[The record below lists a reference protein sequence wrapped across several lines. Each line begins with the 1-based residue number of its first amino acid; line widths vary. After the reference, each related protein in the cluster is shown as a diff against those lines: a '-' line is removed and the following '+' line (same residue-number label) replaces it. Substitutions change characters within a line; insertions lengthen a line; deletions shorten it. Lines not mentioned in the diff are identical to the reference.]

1 MVDNKLKIR
10 IQIKQTP
17 PAPSDEFNQE
27 NDVLTS
33 SETDSEQYS
42 LDWKKISI
50 ALLLLFSVLGFITY
64 AFLGRDT
71 FEQEA
76 EKITELSTAASTES
90 TENHSETSETETELS
105 NVSSASTESIDTPK
119 NNIDDTSKTSSRT
132 DAAQIPIRNK
142 PVSSATL
149 NKPVIIP
156 ARKPQQQHQTL
167 STTTEQLNQTY
178 VARALLTLTI
188 KGREPKDSIDSV
200 TLNNKEVETIYFY
213 LHLINLQGKAITI
226 IWYHNDKQDS
236 KLTMQVHSKNWRT
249 YASKLLNKERLGSW
263 RVELQ
268 DESGNILAV
277 KKFTVVQS

>member
-1 MVDNKLKIR
+1 M
-10 IQIKQTP
+10 
-17 PAPSDEFNQE
+17 E
-27 NDVLTS
+27 
-33 SETDSEQYS
+33 
-42 LDWKKISI
+42 KISI

-64 AFLGRDT
+64 AFLARDT
-71 FEQEA
+71 VEQET
-76 EKITELSTAASTES
+76 EKITEPSTAASTQS
-90 TENHSETSETETELS
+90 TENQSETSETKTELS
-105 NVSSASTESIDTPK
+105 NVSSAVSIDTPK
-119 NNIDDTSKTSSRT
+119 NIIDDTSKTSSKT

-156 ARKPQQQHQTL
+156 ARKPQQQQQTL
-167 STTTEQLNQTY
+167 STTTEQVNQTY

>member
-10 IQIKQTP
+10 I
-17 PAPSDEFNQE
+17 QE

-64 AFLGRDT
+64 ALLARDT
-71 FEQEA
+71 VEQEA
-76 EKITELSTAASTES
+76 EKITEPSTAASTQS
-90 TENHSETSETETELS
+90 SENQSETSETETELN
-105 NVSSASTESIDTPK
+105 NVSSAVSINAPK
-119 NNIDDTSKTSSRT
+119 NIIDDTSKTSSRT
-132 DAAQIPIRNK
+132 DAAQIPISNK
-142 PVSSATL
+142 PVSSAIL

-156 ARKPQQQHQTL
+156 ARKPQQQQQTL

-178 VARALLTLTI
+178 VARALLTLTV

-200 TLNNKEVETIYFY
+200 TLNNNEVETIYFY

>member
-17 PAPSDEFNQE
+17 SLSPDEFNQE

-64 AFLGRDT
+64 ALLARDT
-71 FEQEA
+71 VEQEA
-76 EKITELSTAASTES
+76 EKITEPSTAASTQS
-90 TENHSETSETETELS
+90 SENQSETSETETELN
-105 NVSSASTESIDTPK
+105 NVSSAVSINAPK
-119 NNIDDTSKTSSRT
+119 NIIDDTSKTSSRT
-132 DAAQIPIRNK
+132 DAAQIPIRSK
-142 PVSSATL
+142 PVSSAIL

-156 ARKPQQQHQTL
+156 ARKPQQQQQTL

-178 VARALLTLTI
+178 VARALLTLTV

-200 TLNNKEVETIYFY
+200 TLNNNEVETIYFY

>member
-17 PAPSDEFNQE
+17 SLSPDEFNQE

-33 SETDSEQYS
+33 SETNSEQYS

-64 AFLGRDT
+64 AFLARDT
-71 FEQEA
+71 VEQET
-76 EKITELSTAASTES
+76 EKITEPSTAASTES
-90 TENHSETSETETELS
+90 TENQSETSETKTELS
-105 NVSSASTESIDTPK
+105 NVSSAVSIDTPK
-119 NNIDDTSKTSSRT
+119 NIIDDTSKISSKT
-132 DAAQIPIRNK
+132 DATQIPIRNK

-156 ARKPQQQHQTL
+156 ARKPQQQQQTL

-178 VARALLTLTI
+178 VARALLTLTV

>member
-17 PAPSDEFNQE
+17 SLSPDEFNQE

-50 ALLLLFSVLGFITY
+50 ALLLLFAVLGFITY
-64 AFLGRDT
+64 ALLARDT
-71 FEQEA
+71 VEQET
-76 EKITELSTAASTES
+76 EKITEPSTAASTQS
-90 TENHSETSETETELS
+90 AENQSETSETKNEFS
-105 NVSSASTESIDTPK
+105 NVSSAVSIDAPK
-119 NNIDDTSKTSSRT
+119 NIIDDTSKISSKT
-132 DAAQIPIRNK
+132 DATQIPIRNK

-156 ARKPQQQHQTL
+156 ARKPQQQHKT
-167 STTTEQLNQTY
+167 SPTTTEQLNQTY
-178 VARALLTLTI
+178 VARALLTLTV

>member
-17 PAPSDEFNQE
+17 SLSPDEFNQE
-27 NDVLTS
+27 NDVLTP

-42 LDWKKISI
+42 LDWKKTSI

-76 EKITELSTAASTES
+76 EKITELSTAASTKS

-105 NVSSASTESIDTPK
+105 NVSSGVSIDTPK
-119 NNIDDTSKTSSRT
+119 NNIDDTSKTSSKT
-132 DAAQIPIRNK
+132 DATQIPIRNK

-156 ARKPQQQHQTL
+156 ARKPQQQQQTL

-178 VARALLTLTI
+178 VARALLTLTV

>member
-17 PAPSDEFNQE
+17 SLSPDEFNQE

-33 SETDSEQYS
+33 SETNSEQYS

-64 AFLGRDT
+64 AFLARDT
-71 FEQEA
+71 VEQET
-76 EKITELSTAASTES
+76 EKITEPSTAASTES
-90 TENHSETSETETELS
+90 TENQSETSETKTELS
-105 NVSSASTESIDTPK
+105 NVSSAVSIDTPK
-119 NNIDDTSKTSSRT
+119 NIIDDTSKISSKT
-132 DAAQIPIRNK
+132 DATQIPIRNK

-156 ARKPQQQHQTL
+156 ARKPQQQQQTL

-178 VARALLTLTI
+178 VARALLTLTV

-236 KLTMQVHSKNWRT
+236 KLPMQVHSKNWRT

>member
-1 MVDNKLKIR
+1 M
-10 IQIKQTP
+10 
-17 PAPSDEFNQE
+17 
-27 NDVLTS
+27 
-33 SETDSEQYS
+33 
-42 LDWKKISI
+42 
-50 ALLLLFSVLGFITY
+50 LLFSVLGFITY
-64 AFLGRDT
+64 ALLARDT
-71 FEQEA
+71 VEQEA
-76 EKITELSTAASTES
+76 EKITEPSTAASTQS
-90 TENHSETSETETELS
+90 SENQSETSETETELN
-105 NVSSASTESIDTPK
+105 NVSSAVSI
-119 NNIDDTSKTSSRT
+119 NASKTSSRT

-142 PVSSATL
+142 PVSSAIL

-156 ARKPQQQHQTL
+156 ARKPQQQQQTL

-178 VARALLTLTI
+178 VARALLTLTV

-200 TLNNKEVETIYFY
+200 TLNNNEVETIYFY

>member
-17 PAPSDEFNQE
+17 SLSPDEFNQE
-27 NDVLTS
+27 NDVLTP

-42 LDWKKISI
+42 LDWKKTSI

-105 NVSSASTESIDTPK
+105 NVSSGVSIDTPK
-119 NNIDDTSKTSSRT
+119 NNIDDTSKTSSKT
-132 DAAQIPIRNK
+132 DATQIPIRNK

-156 ARKPQQQHQTL
+156 ARKPQRQHQTL

-178 VARALLTLTI
+178 VARALLTLTV

>member
-17 PAPSDEFNQE
+17 SLSPDEFNQE

-33 SETDSEQYS
+33 SETNSEQYS

-64 AFLGRDT
+64 AFLARDT
-71 FEQEA
+71 VEQET
-76 EKITELSTAASTES
+76 EKITEPSTAASTES
-90 TENHSETSETETELS
+90 TENQSETSETKTELS
-105 NVSSASTESIDTPK
+105 NVSSAVSIDTPK
-119 NNIDDTSKTSSRT
+119 NIIDDTSKISSKT
-132 DAAQIPIRNK
+132 DATQIPIRNK

-156 ARKPQQQHQTL
+156 ARKPQQQQQTL

>member
-17 PAPSDEFNQE
+17 SLSPDEFNQE

-64 AFLGRDT
+64 AFLARDT
-71 FEQEA
+71 VEQET
-76 EKITELSTAASTES
+76 EKITEPSTAASTQS
-90 TENHSETSETETELS
+90 TENQSETSETKTELS
-105 NVSSASTESIDTPK
+105 NVSSAVSIDTPK
-119 NNIDDTSKTSSRT
+119 NIIDDTSKTSSKT

-156 ARKPQQQHQTL
+156 ARKPQQQQQTL
-167 STTTEQLNQTY
+167 STTTEQVNQTY

>member
-1 MVDNKLKIR
+1 MVDNKLRIR

-17 PAPSDEFNQE
+17 SSSPDEFNQE

-64 AFLGRDT
+64 ALLARDT
-71 FEQEA
+71 VEQET
-76 EKITELSTAASTES
+76 EKITEPSTAASTES
-90 TENHSETSETETELS
+90 TENQSETSETKTELS
-105 NVSSASTESIDTPK
+105 NVSSAVSIDTPK
-119 NNIDDTSKTSSRT
+119 NIIDDTSKTSSKT
-132 DAAQIPIRNK
+132 DATQIPIRNK

-167 STTTEQLNQTY
+167 STTTEQVNQTY

>member
-17 PAPSDEFNQE
+17 SLPPDEFNQE

-33 SETDSEQYS
+33 SETDPEQYS

-64 AFLGRDT
+64 TFLGRDSV
-71 FEQEA
+71 EQEE
-76 EKITELSTAASTES
+76 EKITKPSTAASTES
-90 TENHSETSETETELS
+90 TENQSETSETKNEFS
-105 NVSSASTESIDTPK
+105 NVSSAVSIDAPK
-119 NNIDDTSKTSSRT
+119 INIDDTSKTSSRT
-132 DAAQIPIRNK
+132 DATQIPIRNK

-156 ARKPQQQHQTL
+156 ARKPQRQHQTL

-178 VARALLTLTI
+178 VARALLTLTV

-277 KKFTVVQS
+277 KKFTVLQS